1 MKVTHFEVIIYLLMW
16 DLYHMTNIMPNS
28 LYITFNTTMISIT
41 RYQDTLLIS
50 TNNECQN
57 QQINVFIL
65 EYMTCFFYDIITL
78 DCSFFLC
85 IFTYL
90 SPKKKKKKKSAFP
103 KDSWQDYSN
112 LFTSSLILTSPSLYL
127 SL

>member
-1 MKVTHFEVIIYLLMW
+1 
-16 DLYHMTNIMPNS
+16 MTNIMPNS

-78 DCSFFLC
+78 DCSFFSC

-90 SPKKKKKKKSAFP
+90 SQKKKKRKKKEKRKKEKKKCFSKRFMAGL
-103 KDSWQDYSN
+103 Q
-112 LFTSSLILTSPSLYL
+112 
-127 SL
+127 

>member
-1 MKVTHFEVIIYLLMW
+1 
-16 DLYHMTNIMPNS
+16 MTNIMPNS

-78 DCSFFLC
+78 DCSFFSC

-90 SPKKKKKKKSAFP
+90 SQKKKRKKKV
-103 KDSWQDYSN
+103 
-112 LFTSSLILTSPSLYL
+112 LFQKIHGRITVIYL
-127 SL
+127 HLH